1 MQAGVVIRDAESQ
14 CEKETRRNRFLRA
27 AARYLPHGLARRGSL
42 GRIGRARNEYKD
54 PRAAA
59 SGKLPQEPPG
69 LDVRACQTQA
79 NLGAAPPDRPR
90 QSWRAG
96 FQPAVIR
103 SRWRRPCHAARA
115 ALRFD
120 ELRATI
126 AKSRPT
132 LAALLAVKPRRRTC
146 CKAGPTDP

>member
-54 PRAAA
+54 ARAAA

-69 LDVRACQTQA
+69 LDVRAWQPQA

-96 FQPAVIR
+96 FQPAA
-103 SRWRRPCHAARA
+103 SPPPSPPPPHPAPA
-115 ALRFD
+115 
-120 ELRATI
+120 
-126 AKSRPT
+126 
-132 LAALLAVKPRRRTC
+132 
-146 CKAGPTDP
+146 